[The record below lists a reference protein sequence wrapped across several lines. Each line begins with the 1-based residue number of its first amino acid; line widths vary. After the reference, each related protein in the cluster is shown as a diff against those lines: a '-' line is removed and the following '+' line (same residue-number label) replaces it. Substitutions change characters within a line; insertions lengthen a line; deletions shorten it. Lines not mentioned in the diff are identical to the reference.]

1 MKSVLFQLL
10 GGLLCVLVLSSPARA
25 QFKLGRAGDA
35 DLSAETLQKLVE
47 TLASDEMQGRA
58 LHTKANAAADF
69 IASEFGKAG
78 LQPLP
83 NQTSFDQV
91 FPLYQTRSLSV
102 AAELNGAAVPAGQ
115 AILISGQPEF
125 SWASG
130 GGAAGQPRPKV
141 LRIGERAQPRAF
153 YDSIFNAKTDLLV
166 LVHPAQEKWFKGLAS
181 RYAHNYRYSPTA
193 PAPRSTVL
201 LLTDQLAPSS
211 YRVQGRSQV
220 GTVQVRNIAGMLPGR
235 DPAHTNEEVIFGAH
249 YDHLGYLPPVAGDS
263 IANGADD
270 DASGTAAVVALAH
283 YYKKRHDNAR
293 TLIFVAFTAEEVG
306 EYGSA
311 YFAEK
316 LPDPARVAAMFNLE
330 MLGMPSKFGPGTA
343 FITGFDKTSFGPI
356 LQRNL
361 QGTAYRFE
369 PDPYPDQQLF
379 ARSDNYKLARR
390 GIAAHTIS
398 TVQLPTDQYY
408 HSVDDEPST
417 LDFKNMSAVVN
428 AVALGARSI
437 VAGRDTPTR
446 LAPDPKYK

>member
-1 MKSVLFQLL
+1 MNSTFARLL
-10 GGLLCVLVLSSPARA
+10 GGLLCLLLLSPHGVQA
-25 QFKLGRAGDA
+25 QLKLFRSGGAA
-35 DLSAETLQKLVE
+35 DLSTESLQKLVE
-47 TLASDEMQGRA
+47 TLASDDMQGRA

-91 FPLYQTRSLSV
+91 FPLFQVRSLSV
-102 AAELNGAAVPAGQ
+102 AAQLNGTPVPAGQ
-115 AILISGQPEF
+115 AILISGQPEVNW
-125 SWASG
+125 SS
-130 GGAAGQPRPKV
+130 AAGQPHPKL
-141 LRIGERAQPRAF
+141 LRIGERAQPRSF

-166 LVHPAQEKWFKGLAS
+166 LVHPAQEKWFKSLAS
-181 RYAHNYRYSPTA
+181 RYSSYRYSPTR
-193 PAPRSTVL
+193 PAARSTVL
-201 LLTDQLAPSS
+201 LLTDQLTPSA
-211 YRVQGRSQV
+211 YQVQGRSQV

-235 DPAHTNEEVIFGAH
+235 NPAHTNEEVIFGAH
-249 YDHLGYLPPVAGDS
+249 YDHLGYLPAVEGDS

-270 DASGTAAVVALAH
+270 DASGTAAVIALAH
-283 YYKKRHDNAR
+283 YYKKRNDNAR

-316 LPDPARVAAMFNLE
+316 LPDPTRVSAMFNLE

-343 FITGFDKTSFGPI
+343 FITGFDKTNFGKI

-361 QGTAYRFE
+361 QGSRYRFE

-417 LDFKNMSAVVN
+417 LGFQNMSAVVN
-428 AVALGARSI
+428 AIAQGARTI
-437 VAGRDTPTR
+437 VAGTDTPTR
-446 LAPDPKYK
+446 LQPDPKYK